1 VSTEIENLV
10 RTFVDVYNAPGS
22 DVYPLFADDVDWS
35 EHSSGRGGGREELF
49 SALRELRAEWT
60 ELHLEIDQIIADE
73 DSAALVSS
81 WTARM
86 PDGAQVA
93 TSIVWILEFKDG
105 LITKEHDYV
114 LLKR

>member
-1 VSTEIENLV
+1 
-10 RTFVDVYNAPGS
+10 
-22 DVYPLFADDVDWS
+22 
-35 EHSSGRGGGREELF
+35 
-49 SALRELRAEWT
+49 LRELRAEWT

-86 PDGAQVA
+86 PDGTQVA